1 MPTYFEDL
9 RVGDTESFG
18 SYTVTREEI
27 VEFASQYDPQP
38 FHVDPD
44 AAAESPFG
52 GLVASGWHTS
62 AMTMRLLV
70 DGYLDDA
77 ATRGALGVDELR
89 WLEPVQPGDTLTA
102 RTEIVDKE
110 SWSDDYGKVD
120 VRIETLVEDE
130 VVCSMVGLVLFARL
144 DST

>member
-1 MPTYFEDL
+1 MPTYFEDID
-9 RVGDTESFG
+9 VGDTDSFG
-18 SYTVTREEI
+18 SYTVTREDI

-102 RTEIVDKE
+102 RTEIVDTE
-110 SWSDDYGKVD
+110 PWSDDFGKVD
-120 VRIETLVEDE
+120 VRIETLVDE
-130 VVCSMVGLVLFARL
+130 KVVCSMVGLVLFARR
-144 DST
+144 DAA

>member
-1 MPTYFEDL
+1 MPTYFEDIS
-9 RVGDTESFG
+9 VGDTESFG
-18 SYTVTREEI
+18 TYTVSREEM

-44 AAAESPFG
+44 VAAESPFG

-70 DGYLDDA
+70 DGFLADA

-89 WLEPVQPGDTLTA
+89 WLDPVKPGDTLTA
-102 RTEIVDKE
+102 RTEIVDTE
-110 SWSDDYGKVD
+110 PWGEDYGKVD
-120 VRIETLVEDE
+120 VRIETLVDGD
-130 VVCSMVGLVLFARL
+130 VVCSMVGLVLFACR
-144 DST
+144 DTE